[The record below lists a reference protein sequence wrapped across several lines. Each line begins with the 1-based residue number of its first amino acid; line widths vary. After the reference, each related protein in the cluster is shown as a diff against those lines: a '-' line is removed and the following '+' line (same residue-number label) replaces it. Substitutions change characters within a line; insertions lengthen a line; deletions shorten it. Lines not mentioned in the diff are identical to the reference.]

1 MHCKLIFWLT
11 LVDVSDQQEVSQCYI
26 FILSSS
32 VLQHCGRRRTTFQRN
47 RLPPLFGFRVSL
59 KSTVK
64 TEAVRFSER
73 LVPTIRL
80 HHNIVTHN
88 TTITT
93 YAESEKLE
101 ACKVKR
107 KYSWLPD
114 VMLCCW
120 VNRSWHFEGND
131 QPKSKSKQY
140 TSWTAWTL
148 ELLALHTFP
157 DLHNRYIP
165 ECPAQVWT
173 VNSKRTYKGAQLKSK
188 LQHPRTWSTAVR

>member
-1 MHCKLIFWLT
+1 VINRKSVNVASSYCHLL
-11 LVDVSDQQEVSQCYI
+11 CYNI
-26 FILSSS
+26 VVGDEQLFRGTDCLHFLGSGYPWN
-32 VLQHCGRRRTTFQRN
+32 QPFRRKQY
-47 RLPPLFGFRVSL
+47 VSL
-59 KSTVK
+59 KGWY
-64 TEAVRFSER
+64 
-73 LVPTIRL
+73 PPIRL

-88 TTITT
+88 TTTTT

-107 KYSWLPD
+107 KDSWLPD

-131 QPKSKSKQY
+131 QPKSKQY

-148 ELLALHTFP
+148 ELLALQIFP